1 MSISEQRTAILL
13 GASGLVGGFC
23 LRALVDDPRYTRVM
37 VFGRRQLA
45 AVTHTKV
52 SQRIADLAGITAGD
66 FRGAQDLFIALGT
79 TIRKA
84 GSQAEFR
91 RIDLEL
97 PLRLA
102 SEAVKAGAEQLV
114 IVSSVGADP
123 GSRNF
128 YLRTKGELEQQLAML
143 PFQAIHILRPSLLIG
158 KRAEFRLAE
167 ALAMGI
173 APVLNLFMPGPLRR
187 YRSIRADLVGRAMV
201 AAVRS
206 GKPGTSIYEYREI
219 LRLAHAGP
227 SV

>member
-1 MSISEQRTAILL
+1 MPIPDQRTAILL

-23 LRALVDDPRYTRVM
+23 LRALVDEPRYARVM

-45 AVTHTKV
+45 GFTHAKV
-52 SQRIADLAGITAGD
+52 SQRIADLAGVTADD
-66 FRGAQDLFIALGT
+66 FRGAQDVFIAFGT

-97 PLRLA
+97 PLHLA
-102 SEAVKAGAEQLV
+102 SEAVKAGAGQLV

-128 YLRTKGELEQQLAML
+128 YLRTKGALEQQLTKL
-143 PFQAIHILRPSLLIG
+143 PFKAIHILRPSLLIG

-173 APVLNLFMPGPLRR
+173 APVLNIVMPGPLRR
-187 YRSIRADLVGRAMV
+187 YRSIRAELVGKAMV
-201 AAVRS
+201 AAATS
-206 GKPGTSIYEYREI
+206 GKAGTYIYEYGEI
-219 LRLAHAGP
+219 LNLAHAGT
-227 SV
+227 SA

>member
-1 MSISEQRTAILL
+1 ML

-23 LRALVDDPRYTRVM
+23 LRALVDDPGYARVT

-45 AVTHTKV
+45 GFTHAKV
-52 SQRIADLAGITAGD
+52 SQRIADLAGLTTDD
-66 FRGAQDLFIALGT
+66 FRGAQDVFIALGT

-84 GSQAEFR
+84 GSQPEFR

-128 YLRTKGELEQQLAML
+128 YLRTKGELERQLARL

-167 ALAMGI
+167 AIATGI
-173 APVLNLFMPGPLRR
+173 APVLNVFMPGPLRR
-187 YRSIRADLVGRAMV
+187 YRSIRAELVGNAMV
-201 AAVRS
+201 AAARS
-206 GKPGTSIYEYREI
+206 RKAGTSIYEYKEI
-219 LRLAHAGP
+219 LALAHAGIN
-227 SV
+227 V

>member
-1 MSISEQRTAILL
+1 ML

-23 LRALVDDPRYTRVM
+23 LRALVDDPGYARVT

-45 AVTHTKV
+45 GFTHAKV
-52 SQRIADLAGITAGD
+52 SQRIADLAGLTTDD
-66 FRGAQDLFIALGT
+66 FRGAQDVFIALGT

-84 GSQAEFR
+84 GSQPEFR
-91 RIDLEL
+91 RIDQEL

-128 YLRTKGELEQQLAML
+128 YLRTKGVLEQQLRAL
-143 PFQAIHILRPSLLIG
+143 PFQAIHILRPSLLTG
-158 KRAEFRLAE
+158 KRSEFRLAE

-173 APVLNLFMPGPLRR
+173 APVLNIIMVGPLRR
-187 YRSIRADLVGRAMV
+187 YRAIRAELVGNAMV
-201 AAVRS
+201 AAAKS
-206 GKPGTSIYEYREI
+206 GKAGTSIYEYGEI
-219 LRLAHAGP
+219 LKLGQAGT
-227 SV
+227 SI